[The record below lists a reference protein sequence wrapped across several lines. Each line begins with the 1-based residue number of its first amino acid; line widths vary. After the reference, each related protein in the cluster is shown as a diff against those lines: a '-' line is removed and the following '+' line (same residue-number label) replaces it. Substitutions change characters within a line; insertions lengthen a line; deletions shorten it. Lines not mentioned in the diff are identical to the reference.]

1 MSEHDLFGAISMGYL
16 LIESERMEDWKRF
29 LHKGIG
35 LHLESE
41 GDNLLTFRMDAHRSR
56 IIVRRGTAEDVA
68 AVGWQV
74 EDPAKR
80 QILLQRLGAYGI
92 QFKQGG
98 DGEAAMRGVKAFWSF
113 KGPKELTHEI
123 FSEALNSETS
133 LDMLCSG
140 FLTAEHGMGHVAITS
155 RRPEKML
162 RFWTELF
169 NARISDRITE
179 NIAGNTLDIAFLR
192 LNPRHHSVAI
202 AALRGLPLDPIRT
215 QIQHF
220 NMLVN
225 SMDDVSN
232 AYQRL
237 RNLGFEMAHEIGQH
251 PNDKE
256 VSFYV
261 LSPSGFEVEVGWNA
275 LAVDED
281 TWQQTHYHGIS
292 LWGHKPPK
300 PGLANALST
309 NGANAVQGLRSLLK
323 PEYSPI

>member
-1 MSEHDLFGAISMGYL
+1 MIEHDLFGAVSMGYL
-16 LIESERMEDWKRF
+16 LIESQRLDDWKSF

-41 GDNLLTFRMDAHRSR
+41 GDNLLSFRMDAHRSR
-56 IIVRRGTAEDVA
+56 IMVRRGDAEDVV
-68 AVGWQV
+68 AVGWQINNA
-74 EDPAKR
+74 ENF
-80 QILLQRLGAYGI
+80 QRLTERLRSYNIALRMGN
-92 QFKQGG
+92 
-98 DGEAAMRGVKAFWSF
+98 DGEAAMRGVTSF
-113 KGPKELTHEI
+113 VSFAGPKGLTHEI
-123 FSEALNSETS
+123 FTEAQLSTQPLE
-133 LDMLCSG
+133 MLCSG

-162 RFWTELF
+162 RFWTEVF

-179 NIAGNTLDIAFLR
+179 NIAGNTLDIVFLR

-202 AALRGLPLDPIRT
+202 AAVRDLSIDPIRT

-225 SMDDVSN
+225 SMEDLSQ
-232 AYQRL
+232 AYSRL
-237 RNLGFEMAHEIGQH
+237 KSLGYEMAHEIGQH

-275 LAVDED
+275 LAVDEA
-281 TWQQTHYHGIS
+281 TWQPTHYYGIS

-300 PGLANALST
+300 PNLAYFLKT
-309 NGANAVQGLRSLLK
+309 NGANALQGIRTILK
-323 PEYSPI
+323 TEYSPI